1 MTLDPA
7 FRDFLIF
14 TAWYAGIGI
23 FVHLLCRFSEVLV
36 VLRYAD
42 ILNHRYRV
50 ETVKEAWALDR
61 QYDSGMH
68 GYFLC
73 LAVWPLGVVV
83 MPFMYFN
90 AWFWLWTLPFRA
102 MSIRLIPKWMTLT
115 SILDKLNA
123 RRGGRLY

>member
-14 TAWYAGIGI
+14 AAWYAGIGI

-42 ILNHRYRV
+42 ILNYRYRV
-50 ETVKEAWALDR
+50 DSVKEAWSLERD
-61 QYDSGMH
+61 YDSGMH
-68 GYFLC
+68 GYALC
-73 LAVWPLGVVV
+73 LAVWPIGVVV
-83 MPFMYFN
+83 MPFMYFS
-90 AWFWLWTLPFRA
+90 AWFWFWMLPFRA

-115 SILDKLNA
+115 SIIDKLNA